1 MICLTSLGL
10 QRNKHSKVFFQ
21 VLLPNILQSYQFPI
35 FCDSSFAKMF
45 SKHLYLHIHLSCI
58 PPCLHPHIPSAEMLQ
73 RRHHPRFVSE
83 SSATSARRDSMGRLR
98 LRPVLPPRI
107 PPRVPRGNIL
117 HPTTNTQ
124 LQLKYG
130 NFQWCQCLVGFFQPH
145 IRLSH
150 IILSVRVLWD
160 TACIQPGWIY
170 LP

>member
-10 QRNKHSKVFFQ
+10 QRNKHSQVFFQ
-21 VLLPNILQSYQFPI
+21 ALPNILQSYQFPPYFVI
-35 FCDSSFAKMF
+35 LRLPKCFRYHIYF
-45 SKHLYLHIHLSCI
+45 LHIYPGLPPCI
-58 PPCLHPHIPSAEMLQ
+58 PTKIPSTEMLQ
-73 RRHHPRFVSE
+73 RRLHPRFVSE

-130 NFQWCQCLVGFFQPH
+130 NFQWCQCLVGCFSAPQ
-145 IRLSH
+145 
-150 IILSVRVLWD
+150 
-160 TACIQPGWIY
+160 
-170 LP
+170 